1 MLLNK
6 IAEQLHVH
14 LIGNGGIAVSGIT
27 YADVATEDQIAIS
40 MSRSE
45 AMRTA
50 AKVVLTNKILLGID
64 KTLARI
70 EINTENLYGA
80 ELLMTYKL
88 TATNE
93 QSSG

>member
-45 AMRTA
+45 AMREDA
-50 AKVVLTNKILLGID
+50 MRKVQMYSFALVDTGRIL
-64 KTLARI
+64 
-70 EINTENLYGA
+70 
-80 ELLMTYKL
+80 
-88 TATNE
+88 
-93 QSSG
+93 